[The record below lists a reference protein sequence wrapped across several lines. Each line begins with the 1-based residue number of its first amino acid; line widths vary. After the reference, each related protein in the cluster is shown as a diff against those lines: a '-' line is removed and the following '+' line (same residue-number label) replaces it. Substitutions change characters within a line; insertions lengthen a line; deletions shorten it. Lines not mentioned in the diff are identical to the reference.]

1 MTNVSAGKKG
11 VEEWLSTREERNKQE
26 AEENRV
32 KTPAEIALEKERA
45 MHASLVFP
53 SFSKH
58 SKLNLRDF
66 VQEMFNGVDPENSGR
81 IQIDTLSRAIQHNQ
95 RLVEMLE
102 SRPEVSV
109 LSLLHSSGTE
119 LSSLDRLDLDR
130 DGWLTV
136 TELLVFARSHESEMR
151 EEEKARVDE
160 EKEESRRAEEERRRV
175 EEEREKRERK
185 EKEERRRM
193 REKEEEEARRKPAPR
208 SVGDIGEEGGRSVS
222 DSRRPSRRPRRPK
235 SANLRRR
242 RDRWLRLA
250 SQKRPTTAGPYSQT
264 AIASD
269 RRRSFFRMKELF
281 EESYQKSLRA
291 RKRII
296 LMMNQ
301 KT

>member
-1 MTNVSAGKKG
+1 
-11 VEEWLSTREERNKQE
+11 
-26 AEENRV
+26 
-32 KTPAEIALEKERA
+32 
-45 MHASLVFP
+45 
-53 SFSKH
+53 
-58 SKLNLRDF
+58 
-66 VQEMFNGVDPENSGR
+66 MFNGVDPENSGR

-160 EKEESRRAEEERRRV
+160 EKEESRRAE
-175 EEEREKRERK
+175 
-185 EKEERRRM
+185 EERRRM